1 MILKFYLH
9 FDAEIAEQC
18 QVVFAFVLNLR
29 ASLRT
34 SFSLWTTTLEQHC
47 GHDSRTFHLVP
58 RYDCRPM
65 CRIQFVNLFL
75 RITVRAP
82 MVPHL
87 VTAIL
92 AVFTMFLVF
101 LCNTLTSCYS
111 SQTVDDRSLTNDA
124 RNKMTQ
130 SESESKWK
138 NLSCSSGVPIC
149 KIDRPILCR
158 RNTYSKVTALWRS
171 CCFSWAFLELHLCA

>member
-1 MILKFYLH
+1 MRLF
-9 FDAEIAEQC
+9 
-18 QVVFAFVLNLR
+18 
-29 ASLRT
+29 
-34 SFSLWTTTLEQHC
+34 
-47 GHDSRTFHLVP
+47 GHRSR
-58 RYDCRPM
+58 CRPQHSSNIAVM
-65 CRIQFVNLFL
+65 IHELSISCLSMIVVPCAEYNNQFVNLFL

-82 MVPHL
+82 MVPHRL

-92 AVFTMFLVF
+92 VVFTMFLMF